1 MKNECCLY
9 IYVGYAVCLFEEF
22 WVLLHFSFAKIGNF
36 SFASYLFTIFFH
48 ASSKKPTQ
56 IATFATHSSDY
67 FMVNQRIIPILL
79 LITFLTS
86 ACGSKSGSD
95 AGGTDIFTSA
105 CYTPSDATGF
115 SITSAPDGES
125 TLLTVGN
132 PWQGADSVASRL
144 LLLRG
149 GEEVPDGFQG
159 AVLRE
164 GKAKRIV
171 AMSSTYIAML
181 DALDELDRVAAVS
194 GMRYIANENLRSRA
208 DRIIDVGNEQ
218 NADFELLVAAQPDLV
233 LLYGVGGPSA
243 MASKLDQLGIPY
255 IYIGDYLEQSPLGKA
270 EWIVAIGEIV
280 GRRDKAI
287 AFYNAV
293 KARYEALTASVDS
306 MAARPK
312 VMLNSPYGD
321 SWFMPGTENYMVR
334 LINDAGGDYML
345 TENVG
350 DTSVPV
356 DMEKA
361 YMLVGEADV
370 WLNPGQITSNDE
382 LQRLLPRFADAEVVR
397 HGRVFN
403 NNARSTEAGGN
414 DFYES
419 GTLNPD
425 LILADLIA
433 IFRGSEPQTYYKQLK

>member
-22 WVLLHFSFAKIGNF
+22 WVLLHFSIAKIG
-36 SFASYLFTIFFH
+36 IFFFRPISFCRFFSVCLEKTVANCYLCH
-48 ASSKKPTQ
+48 SFNNIMSKK
-56 IATFATHSSDY
+56 
-67 FMVNQRIIPILL
+67 L
-79 LITFLTS
+79 LITVLLLLPLLFS
-86 ACGSKSGSD
+86 ACGSKTGSD
-95 AGGTDIFTSA
+95 AGGTDTFTSV
-105 CYTPSDATGF
+105 CYSPGDASGF
-115 SITSAPDGES
+115 VISAAPGGES
-125 TLLTVGN
+125 TLLTVRN

-149 GEEVPDGFQG
+149 GEEVPEGFQG

-164 GKAKRIV
+164 GEAKRIV

-181 DALDELDRVAAVS
+181 DALDELDRVVAVS
-194 GMRYIANENLRSRA
+194 GLRYIANERLLSRG
-208 DRIIDVGNEQ
+208 DMIIDVGNEQ
-218 NADFELLVAAQPDLV
+218 NADFEQLVAAQPDLV

-243 MASKLDQLGIPY
+243 MAAKLDQLGIPY

-280 GRRDKAI
+280 GRRDEAI
-287 AFYNAV
+287 AYYEAV
-293 KARYEALTASVDS
+293 KSRYEALAASVDPTS
-306 MAARPK
+306 ERPK

-321 SWFMPGTENYMVR
+321 SWFMPGTRNYMVR
-334 LINDAGGDYML
+334 LINDAGGDYLL

-361 YMLVGEADV
+361 YMLVREADF
-370 WLNPGQITSNDE
+370 WLNPGQITSRDE
-382 LQRLLPRFADAEVVR
+382 LKRQLPRFADAEVVR
-397 HGRVFN
+397 QCRVFN

-425 LILADLIA
+425 LVLADLIA
-433 IFRGSEPQTYYKQLK
+433 IFSGSQPQTYYKQLK